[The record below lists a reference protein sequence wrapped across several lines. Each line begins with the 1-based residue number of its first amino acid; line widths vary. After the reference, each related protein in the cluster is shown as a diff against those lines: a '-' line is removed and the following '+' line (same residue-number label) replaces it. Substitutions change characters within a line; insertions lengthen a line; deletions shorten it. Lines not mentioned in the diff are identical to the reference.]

1 MGASSPGDG
10 EDDPS
15 GSRFSDGAK
24 RSARGAAGGDP
35 VINDDDRPARKRR
48 RRLVAEIKPSG
59 AARSHLIAARFRL

>member
-35 VINDDDRPARKRR
+35 VIDAVRPASAGGGLSPR
-48 RRLVAEIKPSG
+48 
-59 AARSHLIAARFRL
+59 